1 MFCPIFDDLSTQL
14 TLNSWTFQANFEWD
28 TICCEVAKQTM
39 TNKGHVF
46 LVDDDQDVRL
56 SVADVLI
63 HLGYGVSDFDSAA
76 SFLQQALRCSPAV
89 LVLDMRMPKMTGL
102 DLQKALIEKDWPIPI
117 IYMSGD
123 SQSQEIID
131 AMKLGAVDF
140 LWKPITHTQLIQVV
154 NKGLK
159 LDVQRHEDQLR
170 LKRVAALQQSLS
182 AKEQEI
188 LSLMLLG
195 HGNKAIG
202 IEKNVMAD
210 TVKKHRA
217 HIMAKMEV
225 NSLAELLSLCKDF
238 IPTYGDDQITPQIKK

>member
-1 MFCPIFDDLSTQL
+1 LGIFGPIFDDLSTQL

-46 LVDDDQDVRL
+46 LVEDDQDVRS

-63 HLGYGVSDFDSAA
+63 HLGYGVSDFDSAT

-89 LVLDMRMPKMTGL
+89 LILDMRMPKMTGL
-102 DLQKALIEKDWPIPI
+102 DLQKALIEQDWALPI

-131 AMKLGAVDF
+131 AMKFGAIDF

-154 NKGLK
+154 DKGLK
-159 LDVQRHEDQLR
+159 LDAQRHANQLR
-170 LKRVAALQQSLS
+170 LNRVAALHQSLS
-182 AKEQEI
+182 VREQEI

-202 IEKNVMAD
+202 LEKNVMAD

-217 HIMAKMEV
+217 QIMAKMEV
-225 NSLAELLSLCKDF
+225 NSLAELLSLCKDYLRD
-238 IPTYGDDQITPQIKK
+238 TS

>member
-1 MFCPIFDDLSTQL
+1 MCIDEAD
-14 TLNSWTFQANFEWD
+14 
-28 TICCEVAKQTM
+28 QTM

-63 HLGYGVSDFDSAA
+63 QLGYGVSNFDSAT
-76 SFLQQALRCSPAV
+76 SFLQQAMRCSPAV
-89 LVLDMRMPKMTGL
+89 LVLDMRMPRMTGL
-102 DLQKALIEKDWPIPI
+102 DLQKVLIEKDWPIPI

-159 LDVQRHEDQLR
+159 LDGQRREDQLR
-170 LKRVAALQQSLS
+170 LKRVAALQQRLS

>member
-1 MFCPIFDDLSTQL
+1 M
-14 TLNSWTFQANFEWD
+14 
-28 TICCEVAKQTM
+28 
-39 TNKGHVF
+39 
-46 LVDDDQDVRL
+46 
-56 SVADVLI
+56 
-63 HLGYGVSDFDSAA
+63 
-76 SFLQQALRCSPAV
+76 RCSPAV

-102 DLQKALIEKDWPIPI
+102 DLKKALIEKDWPLPI

-159 LDVQRHEDQLR
+159 LDAQLHEDQLR

-202 IEKNVMAD
+202 IEKNVMPD

-225 NSLAELLSLCKDF
+225 SSLAELLSLCKDF
-238 IPTYGDDQITPQIKK
+238 IPTCGDDQTAP

>member
-1 MFCPIFDDLSTQL
+1 
-14 TLNSWTFQANFEWD
+14 
-28 TICCEVAKQTM
+28 
-39 TNKGHVF
+39 
-46 LVDDDQDVRL
+46 L

-102 DLQKALIEKDWPIPI
+102 DLQKVLIEKDWPIPI

-140 LWKPITHTQLIQVV
+140 LWKPITHTQMIQVV

-159 LDVQRHEDQLR
+159 LDGQRHEDQLR

-225 NSLAELLSLCKDF
+225 NSLAELLLLCKDF

>member
-1 MFCPIFDDLSTQL
+1 M
-14 TLNSWTFQANFEWD
+14 
-28 TICCEVAKQTM
+28 
-39 TNKGHVF
+39 
-46 LVDDDQDVRL
+46 

-102 DLQKALIEKDWPIPI
+102 DLQKVLIEKDWPIPI

-159 LDVQRHEDQLR
+159 LDGQRREDQLR